1 MTLGFVG
8 TGTISAAVVHGL
20 QSASWDA
27 NIVVSPRNAEI
38 ARGLAERYPKVRVA
52 SGNQRVVD
60 DCGTVILAI
69 RPQIAHEVIT
79 SLKFRPDHHIISLIP
94 AVSLKYLQ
102 SVTAP
107 SAEVTRAV
115 PLPSASYRQGP
126 TVLYPPTP
134 AVKELFDQVGTAI
147 PLESEDEFDAF
158 TTATATLSSYFGFA
172 ETIASWLVQQG
183 ISYDKAHIY
192 VGQMLRGLS
201 AATVA
206 MPDLSFDKLAEE
218 HQTHG
223 GLNEQVYNAITT
235 GRKFVELQ
243 RAMDGVLQRL
253 IAGKAGK

>member
-20 QSASWDA
+20 QSAKSDA
-27 NIVVSPRNAEI
+27 DILVSPRNAVM
-38 ARGLAERYPKVRVA
+38 ARDLAERYLKVHVA
-52 SGNQRVVD
+52 SSNQQVVD
-60 DCGTVILAI
+60 ESDTVVLAI
-69 RPQIAHEVIT
+69 RPQIAHDVIT
-79 SLKFRPDHHIISLIP
+79 SLKWGPHHHIISLIP

-107 SAEVTRAV
+107 SAGVTRAV
-115 PLPSASYRQGP
+115 PLPSATYRQAP
-126 TVLYPPTP
+126 TVLYPPTL

-172 ETIASWLVQQG
+172 ETIASWLVQRG
-183 ISYDKAHIY
+183 VAYEKAHIY

-201 AATVA
+201 AATLA

-218 HQTHG
+218 HQTRG
-223 GLNEQVYNAITT
+223 GLNERVFNAITT
-235 GRKFVELQ
+235 DRKFVELQ
-243 RAMDGVLQRL
+243 RAMDGVLHRL
-253 IAGKAGK
+253 IAGKAAR

>member
-20 QSASWDA
+20 QSAKSDVD
-27 NIVVSPRNAEI
+27 IVVSPRNVEI
-38 ARGLAERYPKVRVA
+38 ARGLAERYRKVRVA
-52 SGNQRVVD
+52 SSNQQVVD
-60 DCGTVILAI
+60 ESDTVVLAI

-79 SLKFRPDHHIISLIP
+79 SLKWGPHHHIISLIP

-107 SAEVTRAV
+107 SAGVTRAV
-115 PLPSASYRQGP
+115 PLPSATYRQAP
-126 TVLYPPTP
+126 TVIYPPTP
-134 AVKELFDQVGTAI
+134 AVKEIFDQVGTAI

-172 ETIASWLVQQG
+172 ATITSWLVRQN

-201 AATVA
+201 AATLA
-206 MPDLSFDKLAEE
+206 MPDLTFDKLAEE
-218 HQTHG
+218 HQTRG
-223 GLNEQVYNAITT
+223 GLNEQVFNAITT
-235 GRKFVELQ
+235 DRKFVELQ

-253 IAGKAGK
+253 IAGKAAR